1 MNRAKRALGGRPLDI
16 WIALCFFL
24 SGFSALVLQVVWA
37 RKMDLLFGHTIF
49 AVTTVL
55 AAFMAGLAIGS
66 RLLGAAADRKGNP
79 VALYGLLEVGI
90 GVYALLLPSIM
101 DALNPFY
108 RSLYQSFGGSVWLF
122 TTIRFLISLLL
133 LLPPTT
139 LMGGTLPILSRFF
152 TRSPES
158 VGGTTGWLYSWNTF
172 GAVAGTLVSGFLLI
186 PVAGV
191 SGANRIAAFLA
202 IGVGVTTWILSKQID
217 WAAATAPPS
226 DPAPARAR
234 GRLVIVLIAYA
245 LSGFAALGLEIIWT
259 RLLILLDYFDS
270 DTYAFTT
277 MLATFLLG
285 LSIGSFLM
293 SRFVDRIK
301 RPAFVLGVF
310 EILIGVLALGSLFLL
325 TTGGSV
331 LFFGDRAWEMRV
343 LSYFG
348 KSFAVMIGPTL
359 LLGAVWPLV
368 SRLYVQRL
376 GSIGREVGVAYA
388 ANTVGSILGAVV
400 TGFFLI
406 PVLGTKG
413 SLIFLCGISVFTG
426 LMLLFVFERSR
437 GTRSL
442 ATGGAGVVL
451 FVILALLAPKKQLYQ
466 IANETDE
473 LLYLNEGNTATVTV
487 LQHADGFRSANV
499 DGVPVAGTDPIML
512 TDQKS
517 LAHLPSLVLPNPSS
531 ALTVGFGSGGSSWSF
546 CQHPHMTRVRCVE
559 IAPNVV
565 SAAPYLEAS
574 NHGIVT
580 STEFR
585 HKYGIIYDDAKS
597 YLNLSADRYD
607 VIATDC
613 TDLAYKS
620 NANLYTREYFSLCRS
635 KIEPGGGLV
644 IWLNITGLTDYDL
657 KTALRSFLSVYP
669 EGSVWYFANVP
680 THYVLLFGTEEPLTI
695 NLTEYLERFAESAV
709 RKDLREIGL
718 DDPWKFLAAYVTSG
732 QKLREYVADA
742 TINTNDN
749 AYLEFSV
756 PRTGSDLYNA
766 DNLAGLLTL
775 REPVEPR
782 LRNIPDGFD
791 PRPLRA
797 AFNADH
803 QLIESVIALWRLE
816 FDDALE
822 RVARARDMN
831 PGDPSLLVMSDVVR
845 GQKNAFQSRVQEV
858 GSSEDA
864 DPVQMYNLGVLMFD
878 EENYRG
884 AAEQFEAAIAADP
897 RNAEAHTMLGLSR
910 AQSGMM
916 EDAIT
921 AYGAALAA
929 DPLFLKAHVNLGDA
943 LQQTGD
949 PDGAARSYGIAISI
963 DPTYVPARGK
973 LGALLANSGDRA
985 GAIEQFRAVLEH
997 APGHPGAKQMLQ
1009 RLGGDQ

>member
-1 MNRAKRALGGRPLDI
+1 MNRAKRAPGGRPLDV

-24 SGFSALVLQVVWA
+24 SGFSALVFQVVWA
-37 RKMDLLFGHTIF
+37 RKMDLLFGHTIY

-66 RLLGAAADRKGNP
+66 RILGAMADRKGNP

-90 GVYALLLPSIM
+90 GVYALVLPFIM

-139 LMGGTLPILSRFF
+139 LMGGTLPILSRYF
-152 TRSPES
+152 TRSSEG
-158 VGGTTGWLYSWNTF
+158 VGGTTGWLYAWNTF

-186 PVAGV
+186 PTAGVAG
-191 SGANRIAAFLA
+191 SNRIAAFLA
-202 IGVGVTTWILSKQID
+202 IGVGVTTWLLAKQVD
-217 WAAATAPPS
+217 WAARATS
-226 DPAPARAR
+226 DHGGAPARAR
-234 GRLVIVLIAYA
+234 GRLLIVLIAYA

-285 LSIGSFLM
+285 LSLGSFLM
-293 SRFVDRIK
+293 SRFVDRIE
-301 RPAFVLGVF
+301 RPAYVLGLF

-325 TTGGSV
+325 TTGGNV

-343 LSYFG
+343 ASYFG

-406 PVLGTKG
+406 PALGAKG

-426 LMLLFVFERSR
+426 LLLLFVFERGR
-437 GTRSL
+437 GTRAL
-442 ATGGAGVVL
+442 ATSGIG
-451 FVILALLAPKKQLYQ
+451 VILFLVLALTAPKKQLYQ
-466 IANETDE
+466 IANETDQ

-517 LAHLPSLVLPNPSS
+517 LAHLPSLVLPDPSS

-580 STEFR
+580 AEEFR

-620 NANLYTREYFSLCRS
+620 NANLYTREYFALCKS

-657 KTALRSFLSVYP
+657 KTALKSFLSVYP

-695 NLTEYLERFAESAV
+695 DLNRYLARFSEPAV

-732 QKLREYVADA
+732 QKLREYVEEA

-766 DNLAGLLTL
+766 DNLAGLLAL

-782 LRNIPDGFD
+782 LRNIPPGFD

-797 AFNADH
+797 AFSADR
-803 QLIESVIALWRLE
+803 QLIESVIALWRLD
-816 FDDALE
+816 FDGALE

-831 PGDPSLLVMSDVVR
+831 PGDPSLVVMRDVIAS
-845 GQKNAFQSRVQEV
+845 QKNAFQARVQQV
-858 GSSEDA
+858 GSEETA

-878 EENYRG
+878 EKNYAG
-884 AAEQFEAAIAADP
+884 AAQQFEAVIEAEPA
-897 RNAEAHTMLGLSR
+897 NAEAHTMLGLSR
-910 AQSGMM
+910 AQTGRID
-916 EDAIT
+916 EAIA
-921 AYGAALAA
+921 AYRDALAA
-929 DPLFLKAHVNLGDA
+929 DPRFLKAHVNLGDA
-943 LQQTGD
+943 LQRSGD
-949 PDGAARSYGIAISI
+949 TGAAANAYRNAIMI
-963 DPTYVPARGK
+963 DPSYVPARGK

-985 GAIEQFRAVLEH
+985 GAIEQFREILKHE
-997 APGHPGAKQMLQ
+997 PGHPGATQMLQ
-1009 RLGGDQ
+1009 RLEG